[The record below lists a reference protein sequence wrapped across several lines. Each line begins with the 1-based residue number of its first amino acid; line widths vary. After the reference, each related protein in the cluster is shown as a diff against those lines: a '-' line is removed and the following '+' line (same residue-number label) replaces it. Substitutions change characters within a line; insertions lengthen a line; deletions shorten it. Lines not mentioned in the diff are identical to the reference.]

1 MTQPGSTQPSIA
13 GAAGRGLAL
22 VAFAVILG
30 LVLLQSTVDGPDAA
44 TSGTSASAPDTT
56 QPTDGE
62 TTTTTEGEGSVTTTT
77 LEGET
82 TTTTEP
88 NGEMKPRNELRLIVV
103 NVNGITG
110 SAGKLTDQLNAFGYI
125 TEDGANGTGEDLE
138 NSVIYYEPGFA
149 AEANRLA
156 GDDLQWSLEQVQQKP
171 ADIPADLP
179 EDVELHFVIM
189 LGKTEA
195 GG

>member
-1 MTQPGSTQPSIA
+1 MTQPGSTQSSIA

-22 VAFAVILG
+22 IAFAVILG
-30 LVLLQSTVDGPDAA
+30 LVLLQSTADGPDAA
-44 TSGTSASAPDTT
+44 TSGTSATAPATT
-56 QPTDGE
+56 QPSDGD
-62 TTTTTEGEGSVTTTT
+62 TTTTTEGEGSETSTTV
-77 LEGET
+77 EGDT

-88 NGEMKPRNELRLIVV
+88 NGDLKPRNELRLIVV

-110 SAGKLTDQLNAFGYI
+110 SAGKLTDQIKAFGYI
-125 TEDGANGTGEDLE
+125 TEEGTNGTGEDIPD
-138 NSVIYYEPGFA
+138 SIIYYEPGFA

-156 GDDLQWSLEQVQQKP
+156 ADDLQWSLEQVQQKP

-179 EDVELHFVIM
+179 EDTELHFVIM
-189 LGKTEA
+189 LGKAEA